1 VPGLPARW
9 LAQKSFRG
17 VKSEQERP
25 QRQTQRNRWP
35 AADVVCIFNV
45 AQLNQNPKTNKKK
58 KGKKL
63 KKIQTKHRQRSI
75 LKIDKQQKRQQNHQW
90 QRQRQRVRQTKQ
102 K

>member
-1 VPGLPARW
+1 MPALPARW

-45 AQLNQNPKTNKKK
+45 AQLNQNPKTKKK
-58 KGKKL
+58 ERKKVEKKYRQNTGKG
-63 KKIQTKHRQRSI
+63 QY
-75 LKIDKQQKRQQNHQW
+75 
-90 QRQRQRVRQTKQ
+90 
-102 K
+102 

>member
-1 VPGLPARW
+1 MPALPARW

-45 AQLNQNPKTNKKK
+45 AQLNQNPKTKKK
-58 KGKKL
+58 ERKKVE
-63 KKIQTKHRQRSI
+63 KNT
-75 LKIDKQQKRQQNHQW
+75 DKTQAKVNIEN
-90 QRQRQRVRQTKQ
+90 
-102 K
+102 